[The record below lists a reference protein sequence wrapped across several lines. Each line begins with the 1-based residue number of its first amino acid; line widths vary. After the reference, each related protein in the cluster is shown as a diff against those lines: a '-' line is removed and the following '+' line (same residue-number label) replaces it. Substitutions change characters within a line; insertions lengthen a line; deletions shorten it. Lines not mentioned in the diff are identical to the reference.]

1 MMSMDGL
8 TPPQRIHLQ
17 LDVYAKALAA
27 LREAVQTDTG
37 DKKSRDS
44 ILLSYVFTFEMAVR
58 SLAVVLKARGLNPPD
73 YAAAV
78 LRAAFQAR
86 LITDPELWTQIREGR
101 NEISHAYDEDKAR
114 ALAGVVTRTALDALT
129 DMLERLRQDEE

>member
-1 MMSMDGL
+1 MDQV
-8 TPPQRIHLQ
+8 TPGDRIRLQ

-27 LREAVQTDTG
+27 LREAVDTDTG

-44 ILLSYVFTFEMAVR
+44 VLLSYVFTFEMAVR
-58 SLAVVLKARGLNPPD
+58 SLTVVLQARGLNPPD

-86 LITDPELWTQIREGR
+86 LIADADLWTRIREGR
-101 NEISHAYDEDKAR
+101 NDISHAYAEDKAIV
-114 ALAGVVTRTALDALT
+114 LAGFVARDALGALT
-129 DMLERLRQDEE
+129 DLLERLRRGED

>member
-17 LDVYAKALAA
+17 IDVYAKALAA

-114 ALAGVVTRTALDALT
+114 ALDELVNRTALDALT

>member
-44 ILLSYVFTFEMAVR
+44 ILLSYVFTFEMAWRALKVA
-58 SLAVVLKARGLNPPD
+58 LAVRGLDVPD

-78 LRAAFQAR
+78 LKAALQ
-86 LITDPELWTQIREGR
+86 G
-101 NEISHAYDEDKAR
+101 
-114 ALAGVVTRTALDALT
+114 
-129 DMLERLRQDEE
+129 RLRCCGPPFKPA

>member
-73 YAAAV
+73 VWASPP
-78 LRAAFQAR
+78 LP
-86 LITDPELWTQIREGR
+86 L
-101 NEISHAYDEDKAR
+101 
-114 ALAGVVTRTALDALT
+114 LAGVASEPQADRASVPTRAKAPTV
-129 DMLERLRQDEE
+129 LEREIFTV